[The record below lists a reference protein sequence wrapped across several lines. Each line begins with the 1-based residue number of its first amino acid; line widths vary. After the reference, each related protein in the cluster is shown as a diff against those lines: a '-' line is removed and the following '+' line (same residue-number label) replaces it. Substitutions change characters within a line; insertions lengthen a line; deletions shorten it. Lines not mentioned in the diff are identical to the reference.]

1 MMAKLRVPHTYVLLV
16 GLIALAAVS
25 TWIIPAGSYDRIV
38 EHGREVVDPLSYHRV
53 EADPAGPG
61 ELFLAFPRGLA
72 EIAGIVFYIF
82 IIGGAFGVLN
92 RTGVVQSGVRALV
105 RRFEGRKALVVPVL
119 TAVFAVGGGTIGIAE
134 ETLVFIPALLLLS
147 RSLGY
152 DSLLAGGIALV
163 GANAGFAAAYL
174 NPFTVGVAQGIV
186 GLPLFSGMGFRLGLW
201 AVMTAVTVAFL
212 SRYARRIAA
221 RPETSPVFEL
231 DRTRGP
237 LADPQDEGTHSRRGA
252 LVLAA
257 LVAALAL
264 LVSGALAWRWGI
276 LELSGLFFG
285 LALVAGPLG
294 GLSLDET
301 VRSFIAGAA
310 DITYAALIVGLAR
323 GTLVILRDASVLD
336 TITHAMVAAIRG
348 WSTWLSA
355 LGIYAVQ
362 NLLNFFVPSGS
373 GQAAVS
379 MPILAPLGDLVGVT
393 RQTNVLAYQLG
404 NGLTNVFVPTQGY
417 FMAALGILRIP
428 WTTWVRWLLP
438 LLAIWLVVGGAAV
451 VLASLIRLGPF

>member
-1 MMAKLRVPHTYVLLV
+1 MKSRIPHTYVLLI
-16 GLIALAAVS
+16 GLILLAALS
-25 TWIIPAGSYDRIV
+25 TWIIPAGSYDRV
-38 EHGREVVDPLSYHRV
+38 VDRGREVVDPQSYHPV
-53 EADPAGPG
+53 EARPAGPG
-61 ELFLAFPRGLA
+61 AVFLAFPRGLL
-72 EIAGIVFYIF
+72 EIAQIVFYIF

-92 RTGVVQSGVRALV
+92 RTGVIQAGVGALV
-105 RRFEGRKALVVPVL
+105 RRLGQQKALIVPLL
-119 TAVFAVGGGTIGIAE
+119 TVVFAVGGGTIGIAE
-134 ETLVFIPALLLLS
+134 ETLVFLPALLLLA

-163 GANAGFAAAYL
+163 GANAGFAAAFM

-201 AVMTAVTVAFL
+201 AVMTAVTVVFL
-212 SRYARRIAA
+212 TRYARRVAA
-221 RPETSPVFEL
+221 KPESSRMFGF
-231 DRTRGP
+231 DKTREP
-237 LADPQDEGTHSRRGA
+237 LPDASSAAPFTKRHP

-257 LVAALAL
+257 VLGTLVM
-264 LVSGALAWRWGI
+264 LVVGAICWHWGI

-294 GLSLDET
+294 GLSLDDT
-301 VRSFIAGAA
+301 VRAFIQGAA

-323 GTLVILRDASVLD
+323 GTLVVLHDARVID
-336 TITHAMVAAIRG
+336 TITHALVVTVQG
-348 WSTWLSA
+348 WSSWLSA
-355 LGIYAVQ
+355 VGIYIIQ
-362 NLLNFFVPSGS
+362 NLLHFIVPSGS

-379 MPILAPLGDLVGVT
+379 MPILAPLGDLVGIT

-404 NGLTNVFVPTQGY
+404 NGLTNVFIPTQGY

-438 LLAIWLVVGGAAV
+438 LLAIWLAIGCGAV
-451 VLASLIRLGPF
+451 ILANAIHFGPF

>member
-1 MMAKLRVPHTYVLLV
+1 MKLRVPHTYVLLI
-16 GLIALAAVS
+16 GLIALASVV
-25 TWIIPAGSYDRIV
+25 TWIIPAGSYDRVI
-38 EHGREVVDPLSYHRV
+38 ERGREIVDPLSFHAV
-53 EADPAGPG
+53 EARPAGVG
-61 ELFLAFPRGLA
+61 ALFLAFPRGLL

-92 RTGVVQSGVRALV
+92 RTGVIQAGVRAIV
-105 RRFEGRKALVVPVL
+105 RRLGGRKALVVPLLAV
-119 TAVFAVGGGTIGIAE
+119 VFAIGGGTIGIAE
-134 ETLVFIPALLLLS
+134 ETLVFLPALLVLA
-147 RSLGY
+147 RTLGY
-152 DSLLAGGIALV
+152 DSLLAGGVALV
-163 GANAGFAAAYL
+163 GANAGFAAAFL

-186 GLPLFSGMGFRLGLW
+186 GLPLFSGMGFRLALW
-201 AVMTAVTVAFL
+201 AVMTSVTVGFL
-212 SRYARRIAA
+212 SRYARRVAA
-221 RPETSPVFEL
+221 RPETSLMYEL
-231 DRTRGP
+231 DKARGP
-237 LADPQDEGTHSRRGA
+237 LAEDGESATSNARAP

-257 LVAALAL
+257 LFAALVL
-264 LVSGALAWRWGI
+264 LVVGALAWRWGI

-285 LALVAGPLG
+285 LALAAGPLG

-301 VRSFIAGAA
+301 VKSFVAGAA

-323 GTLVILRDASVLD
+323 GTLVVLRDASVLD
-336 TITHAMVAAIRG
+336 TVTHALVATIRG

-355 LGIYAVQ
+355 LGIYTVQ

-379 MPILAPLGDLVGVT
+379 MPILAPVGDLVGVT

-428 WTTWVRWLLP
+428 WTIWVRWLLP
-438 LLAIWLVVGGAAV
+438 LLLIWLVVGAGAV
-451 VLASLIRLGPF
+451 VLASLLQLGPF

>member
-1 MMAKLRVPHTYVLLV
+1 MKLRVPHTYVLLI
-16 GLIALAAVS
+16 GLIALAALS
-25 TWIIPAGSYDRIV
+25 TWIIPAGSYDRV
-38 EHGREVVDPLSYHRV
+38 MDKGREIVDPLSFHPV
-53 EADPAGPG
+53 EAEPAGFG
-61 ELFLAFPRGLA
+61 AFVLAFPRGLL
-72 EIAGIVFYIF
+72 EIAEIVFYIF

-92 RTGVVQSGVRALV
+92 ATGVIQSGVRALV
-105 RRFEGRKALVVPVL
+105 RRLGGRKALIVPIL
-119 TAVFAVGGGTIGIAE
+119 TVVFAIGGGTIGIAE
-134 ETLVFIPALLLLS
+134 ETLVFLPALLLLA

-163 GANAGFAAAYL
+163 GANAGFAAAFM

-201 AVMTAVTVAFL
+201 AVMTTVTVVFL
-212 SRYARRIAA
+212 TRYARRVAS
-221 RPETSPVFEL
+221 RPETSRMYAF
-231 DRTRGP
+231 DRTREP
-237 LADPQDEGTHSRRGA
+237 LGDTAAAEPPNRRYPRVLGA
-252 LVLAA
+252 LL
-257 LVAALAL
+257 AALAL
-264 LVSGALAWRWGI
+264 LVIGALRWRWGI

-285 LALVAGPLG
+285 LGLVAGPLG
-294 GLSLDET
+294 GLSFDDT
-301 VRSFIAGAA
+301 VKSFIQGAA

-323 GTLVILRDASVLD
+323 GTLVVLRDANILD
-336 TITHAMVAAIRG
+336 TITHALVATIRG

-355 LGIYAVQ
+355 VGIYVVQ
-362 NLLNFFVPSGS
+362 NVLNFFVPSGS

-438 LLAIWLVVGGAAV
+438 LLAIWLVIGCGAV
-451 VLASLIRLGPF
+451 VLASLVRLGPF